1 MVEFRRSVGRVEV
14 MKAVNLT
21 VLSKARIPT
30 GSGQF
35 TLLLYANDLDNKQH
49 MAWVMGEV
57 EGQEDLPVRVHSE
70 CFTGEVMGSQRCDC
84 GQQLA
89 AAMDLVARAGQG
101 VIVYLRQEGR
111 GIGLSDK
118 LKAYNLQDEGY
129 DTVDANLALGHQA
142 DERNYELAAAI
153 LNDLGVRSIRLL
165 SNNPQKFE
173 ELQQYGI
180 TIHGRIPLLSEAT
193 PESQAY
199 LYAKMA
205 RLHHWLSVSPP
216 TNGRSIP
223 SNNHHGPSEPLG

>member
-1 MVEFRRSVGRVEV
+1 MNPVDLR
-14 MKAVNLT
+14 T
-21 VLSKARIPT
+21 LSKARIPT
-30 GSGQF
+30 NSGEF
-35 TLLLYANDLDNKQH
+35 TLVLYTNDLDDKQH
-49 MAWVMGEV
+49 MAWLMGDV
-57 EGQEDLPVRVHSE
+57 SGREDLLVRVHSE
-70 CFTGEVMGSQRCDC
+70 CFTGEVMGSRRCDC

-89 AAMDLVARAGQG
+89 TAMDLISEAGCG

-111 GIGLSDK
+111 GIGLPDK

-142 DERNYELAAAI
+142 DERNYEVAAAV

-173 ELQQYGI
+173 ELLQYGI
-180 TIHGRIPLLSEAT
+180 HINGRIPLQTEAT

-216 TNGRSIP
+216 TNGHAVVS
-223 SNNHHGPSEPLG
+223 SNHRGPVEPPR

>member
-1 MVEFRRSVGRVEV
+1 
-14 MKAVNLT
+14 MKPVSLT
-21 VLSKARIPT
+21 VLSQARIPT
-30 GSGQF
+30 NSGQF
-35 TLLLYANDLDNKQH
+35 TLNLYVNDMDDKQH
-49 MAWVMGEV
+49 MAWVMGDV
-57 EGQEDLPVRVHSE
+57 AGQEDLPVRVHSE

-89 AAMDLVARAGQG
+89 AAMELVAEAGLG

-111 GIGLSDK
+111 GIGLCDK
-118 LKAYNLQDEGY
+118 LKAYNLQDKGY

-142 DERNYELAAAI
+142 DERNYRLAAAI
-153 LNDLGVRSIRLL
+153 LDDLGVRSIRLL

-173 ELQQYGI
+173 DLEEYGI
-180 TIHGRIPLLSEAT
+180 KIHGRIPLLSEAT

-216 TNGRSIP
+216 VNGGSM
-223 SNNHHGPSEPLG
+223 SKGNHHGPAERLS

>member
-1 MVEFRRSVGRVEV
+1 MEPVS
-14 MKAVNLT
+14 LT
-21 VLSKARIPT
+21 VLSEARIPT
-30 GSGQF
+30 SPGEF
-35 TLLLYANDLDNKQH
+35 TLVLYANDLDDKQH
-49 MAWVMGEV
+49 MAWVMGDV
-57 EGQEDLPVRVHSE
+57 CGQEDLLVRVHSE

-89 AAMDLVARAGQG
+89 AAMQLVSDAGRG

-111 GIGLSDK
+111 GIGLCDK

-142 DERNYELAAAI
+142 DERNYEVAAAI

-180 TIHGRIPLLSEAT
+180 KIHQRIPLLSEAN

-199 LYAKMA
+199 LYAKMS

-216 TNGRSIP
+216 TNGNSLH
-223 SNNHHGPSEPLG
+223 STNHQGPLEPHAKGHP